1 MNELGYL
8 NVQKC
13 IVFVLTRIVRSEIKY
28 KICLFMLI
36 QMYLNFCVTQP
47 MTCSFK
53 KEETFFS

>member
-1 MNELGYL
+1 M

-13 IVFVLTRIVRSEIKY
+13 IVFVLTCIVRSEIKY